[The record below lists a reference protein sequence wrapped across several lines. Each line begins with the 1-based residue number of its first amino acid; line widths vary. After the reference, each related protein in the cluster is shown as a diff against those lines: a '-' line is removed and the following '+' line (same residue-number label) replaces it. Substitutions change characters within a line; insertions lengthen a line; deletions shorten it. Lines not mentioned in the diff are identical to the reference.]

1 MANCYSKLVKLVKET
16 PNNYDLGDKVRKMIW
31 AEEDKINIQPDPNQ
45 LTIEDIINDLNNG
58 RD

>member
-1 MANCYSKLVKLVKET
+1 MGNCYSKLVKLVKET

-31 AEEDKINIQPDPNQ
+31 AEEDKISIQPDPDQ
-45 LTIEDIINDLNNG
+45 LTIDDIINDLNNG